1 MKSTNCSNFAVYRNT
16 PKKQL
21 AVLDALAMFQR
32 LPDLAESSTRAPL
45 TPSPARVLTI
55 DELAHT
61 DDHQN
66 CPACKALNAAL
77 QVERKNIASLTFT
90 ESRLYWTARRV
101 QATGI
106 RTGTHQRDDAY
117 MEALE
122 HFFGTMRLRDI
133 TPGHLAAYQI
143 ARSKNSVK
151 TNQGDTKPWKRRAGN
166 STINHELALLGRIL
180 THCRLWKN
188 LKDYYFPKPVPKWSP
203 REIMTEE
210 DEEKFFLEGAN
221 HPQAQLAYWVA
232 CLTNNTTASG
242 SELRFLRFKHI
253 FLRPAGEISEIYIPP
268 EGCKNEVRPRK
279 IALNRTAKWAIQQL
293 YRRALQLGCADPDD
307 YLFPFWIH
315 RGKYDPTRP
324 ASKTFLRKSWAA
336 LIKATGQPDLKPH
349 DLRHHC
355 VTRLLESG
363 VDPETVR
370 SIAGHLRPEMT
381 EYYSHQRKGVK
392 YEALKRIEPKKPPQK
407 ERRRVERMPRPDIK
421 QRAES

>member
-1 MKSTNCSNFAVYRNT
+1 M
-16 PKKQL
+16 
-21 AVLDALAMFQR
+21 
-32 LPDLAESSTRAPL
+32 
-45 TPSPARVLTI
+45 TPSAVEPIAPARVHTI

-61 DDHQN
+61 PNHLDG

-77 QVERKNIASLTFT
+77 QVERKNISSLTFA
-90 ESRLYWTARRV
+90 EARLYWAARRV

-106 RTGTHQRDDAY
+106 RSGTHDRDDAY

-122 HFFGTMRLRDI
+122 HFFGAIRLRDI
-133 TPGHLAAYQI
+133 SPGNLAAYQI
-143 ARSKNSVK
+143 ARSKNAMRV
-151 TNQGDTKPWKRRAGN
+151 GDRDVQPWKRRAGN
-166 STINHELALLGRIL
+166 STINHELALLGRVL

-188 LKDYYFPKPVPKWSP
+188 LKDYYFPRPVAKWSP
-203 REIMTEE
+203 RQIMSEE
-210 DEEKFFLEGAN
+210 DEEKFFLEGAQ

-242 SELRFLRFKHI
+242 SELRFLRLKHI
-253 FLRPAGEISEIYIPP
+253 FLRPASEISEIYIPP

-279 IALNRTAKWAIQQL
+279 IALNRTAKWAVQQIL
-293 YRRALQLGCADPDD
+293 RRALVLGSANPED

-336 LIKATGQPDLKPH
+336 LIKATDQPELRPH

-355 VTRLLESG
+355 ITRLLEEG
-363 VDPETVR
+363 NDPETVR

-381 EYYSHQRKGVK
+381 EYYSHQRKRVK
-392 YEALKRIEPKKPPQK
+392 YKALEKIERKPPQTD
-407 ERRRVERMPRPDIK
+407 RRRVQRLPRPEL
-421 QRAES
+421 R